1 MRFARRAGSLSESK
15 CEIEMTPTLDIIFQ
29 LLIFFI
35 LTFKPITE
43 EGQFGVNLA
52 HLPVGGAA
60 VPTVVPGEDDQ
71 SDASLDVELNPPF
84 RIRLAADADGNLAKG
99 GVFFGEERR
108 LPSLDY
114 LRFEL
119 RNTAQGFTEDFEV
132 VIEADPGLR
141 WEYLVQAVNAISHA
155 GIRKINFAAPASG
168 G

>member
-1 MRFARRAGSLSESK
+1 MQFARRAGSLSESK

-60 VPTVVPGEDDQ
+60 VPTVVPGEDE

-84 RIRLAADADGNLAKG
+84 RIRLVADANGNLAKG

-114 LRFEL
+114 LTFEL
-119 RNTAQGFTEDFEV
+119 RNTVQGLTEDFEV
-132 VIEADPGLR
+132 VIDADPRLR
-141 WEYLVQAVNAISHA
+141 WEHLVQAVNAISHT
-155 GIRKINFAAPASG
+155 GIRKINFAAPGSG